1 TRATGFFRRAAEL
14 GAQAAEA
21 LEHAHSL
28 GVVHRDVKPGNLLL
42 DAQGGVW
49 VSDFG
54 LAKIASADTGVTA
67 TGDVFGTLRYMSPE
81 QALAKHDLVDHRTHV
96 YSLGATLYEFLT
108 GRPAVDGKDKAD
120 ILRRI
125 TDAEPDPIRRWNR
138 AVPAD
143 LETVV
148 QKCLRKDPADRYP
161 SAKDVADDLRRFPRA
176 PPGPAQTLRPA
187 PAA

>member
-1 TRATGFFRRAAEL
+1 PTATVLPYGETHRVSDSTSPGARLSTFLDTRATGFFRRAAEL

-42 DAQGGVW
+42 DAQGGGW
-49 VSDFG
+49 GSDFG
-54 LAKIASADTGVTA
+54 LANIASADTGVTA

-81 QALAKHDLVDHRTHV
+81 QALAKHDLVDHRTDV

-125 TDAEPDPIRRWNR
+125 TDAEPDPIRRWN
-138 AVPAD
+138 
-143 LETVV
+143 
-148 QKCLRKDPADRYP
+148 
-161 SAKDVADDLRRFPRA
+161 
-176 PPGPAQTLRPA
+176 
-187 PAA
+187 